1 MSRHEN
7 GCGKRIDGA
16 RLRPDVLGRHRT
28 QGRHPTDES
37 TTPPQDYH
45 TKQMA
50 GEIMTLVEEAKKW
63 INMLDTVK
71 TQSSDKIDDYGYRCR
86 VWFHDW
92 LPENRKVAE
101 MFASLSL
108 QAKRSGREHFGA
120 QCIYETMRYKRLI
133 SEKNSDFKLNNNHVA
148 LLARYTM
155 AKYKELDNF
164 FSLRTINGLPETTA
178 HHIF

>member
-1 MSRHEN
+1 M
-7 GCGKRIDGA
+7 
-16 RLRPDVLGRHRT
+16 DV
-28 QGRHPTDES
+28 
-37 TTPPQDYH
+37 
-45 TKQMA
+45 
-50 GEIMTLVEEAKKW
+50 
-63 INMLDTVK
+63 NMLDTVN

-164 FSLRTINGLPETTA
+164 FSLRTINGLPETIA
-178 HHIF
+178 HDIFLSAGRMFGELS